1 MVFQHFQHWQS
12 CEYICDGNS
21 SCVAEGPA
29 TEMMMVGRS
38 MIISGDNNNSLVRR
52 QSSRVTMNCLED
64 DTTIWEPGETNQEN
78 GKNLLMVTR
87 FIHT

>member
-1 MVFQHFQHWQS
+1 
-12 CEYICDGNS
+12 
-21 SCVAEGPA
+21 
-29 TEMMMVGRS
+29 MMMVGRS

-52 QSSRVTMNCLED
+52 QSSGVTMNCLED